1 MNTDAQGLA
10 PSERVA
16 EQIRQDIRK
25 GRLKP
30 GDKLSTHRDMVTKY
44 EIAVTTVQKVLKQ
57 LEAEGWVVARPS
69 IGVFVSDS
77 IPAVGEPLT
86 LAAVAQQVAELSK
99 TVADL
104 QRKID
109 GA

>member
-1 MNTDAQGLA
+1 MSADATGLA

-16 EQIRQDIRK
+16 EEIRQDIRK
-25 GRLKP
+25 GRLEP
-30 GDKLSTHRDMVTKY
+30 GGKLPTHRDMVAKY

-69 IGVFVSDS
+69 IGVFVSGS
-77 IPAVGEPLT
+77 IPAGGEPLT
-86 LAAVAQQVAELSK
+86 LAAVAEQVAELSK
-99 TVADL
+99 AVADL
-104 QRKID
+104 QRKVG